1 MLNTTIKTCIRFAKR
16 KPLGAIS
23 AIIVIL
29 MLLIALLAP
38 VLAPYN
44 PVANDFAS
52 QLQSPNLAHWMGTDT
67 FGRDVLSRVIYG
79 AQSAMLIGFVSSIMG
94 ASIGALLGL
103 MSAFFGGRVDLF
115 LQRVLDIL
123 MSFPVIILALAV
135 VAALGINTMNLIIA
149 IMLTMI
155 PRVARVVRASALSV
169 REMVYIEAAIAI
181 GASKVRILLLHM
193 MPNVMASFLI
203 MLTAQL
209 GQAIL
214 LEASLSFIGLG
225 VAEPTPAWGLM
236 LKGAAIEFLETAP
249 WMAIFPGLAIS
260 IAVFSFNLLG
270 DALRDVLDPKLYAR
284 SRNP

>member
-1 MLNTTIKTCIRFAKR
+1 MLNSTLDALSRFAKR

-23 AIIVIL
+23 AIVVLL
-29 MLLIALLAP
+29 MLFIALLAP
-38 VLAPYN
+38 ILAPYN
-44 PVANDFAS
+44 PVENDFAS

-67 FGRDVLSRVIYG
+67 FGRDVFSRVIYG
-79 AQSAMLIGFVSSIMG
+79 AQSAMLIGFASSIIG

-103 MSAFFGGRVDLF
+103 MSAFFGGRTDLL

-135 VAALGINTMNLIIA
+135 VAALGISTINLIIA
-149 IMLTMI
+149 IMLPMI

-181 GASKVRILLLHM
+181 GASRVRILLLHM

-236 LKGAAIEFLETAP
+236 LKGAAVEFLETAP

-284 SRNP
+284 SRNA